1 MNKLYNLSIR
11 KKFALVI
18 VPLIIII
25 VCFDILQIKHKFLDY
40 QDSQRL
46 NKAIIL
52 GVEINHLVH
61 EIQKERSISSGY
73 ISNEGNQFVQ
83 ELKNQ
88 RTVTDSTL
96 QQFLTEIKKSS
107 LSSLTELH
115 EQDLKNLNS
124 YLIRLPA
131 LRAQVDSLSITP
143 HQSIK
148 YFSNINEVALNTV
161 NRLINETRDKEISQQ
176 VHAMIYFLKS
186 KERASIERAIG
197 TKAFSHN
204 HIGLYLYHEFAEL
217 VAQQEAYI
225 DAFLV
230 ISDAETSEFY
240 KSTVQGPDIDAV
252 ENMRNVLF
260 ENEELDEDPNRWYQA
275 CTSKINALK
284 AVEDYMS
291 ERLDEETSKIATKA
305 SRELWAFILLDL
317 LIGGIAF
324 YLMST
329 IVSNLLENVRILEA
343 FTRRIIQGDLSQ
355 GVVIQTKDELGQY
368 AKTFNAM
375 VQEIKINRQELE
387 KQRDRA
393 KFLYRNI
400 YQVSKVVFENIQQGI
415 FLLDKNFKIS
425 KFHSK
430 AMESIFDNKHIAGEN
445 FASFMRPL
453 IIPRELEALE
463 MFMRHLFN
471 EDMDEDV
478 VNQLNPVEQVKIY
491 TENNGVVV
499 TKFVRI
505 KFTRILRK
513 NHIQHIMVTVSD
525 ETESILLQQHLNE
538 AERKKKEES
547 EQVLSIL
554 KIDPSVLRGFIYNS
568 KKTLQAISQ
577 KYENHQGEDYTQL
590 LDYTFETIHNL
601 KGNAVIIGLKLM
613 GVKFHEIEESI
624 TKLKGRKS
632 TAKDFLTI
640 LYEMDESNRMLTDMA
655 EMLKKVASI
664 YRKLP
669 PEGHAVSNIMVIDSL
684 EKGVKVISS
693 DLGKEVDFV
702 FRNEQDVI
710 IPDVYID
717 SFKDVM
723 IQLIKNSIT
732 HGIESPSLR
741 SKHGKPL
748 RGTIS
753 LELDKSVDKEII
765 IKYRD
770 DGKGLNLE
778 EISQKAVVRNTLS
791 EAEAAKL
798 KEEDIVSVIFES
810 GFSITDKAD
819 HYSGRG
825 QGLSLVKSLIDEMKG
840 KFEVNFEDGKFFGL
854 TMTLPF
860 KENEVNDDD
869 LEA

>member
-25 VCFDILQIKHKFLDY
+25 VCFDILQIRHKLLDY

-46 NKAIIL
+46 NKAIIV

-73 ISNEGNQFVQ
+73 ISNEGEQFS
-83 ELKNQ
+83 EKLSKQ
-88 RTVTDSTL
+88 RIVTDSTL
-96 QQFLTEIKKSS
+96 QTFYSEIEKRS
-107 LSSLTELH
+107 LSSLTDLH

-124 YLIRLPA
+124 YLTRLPD
-131 LRAQVDSLSITP
+131 LRAQVDSFLITP
-143 HQSIK
+143 HQCIK
-148 YFSNINEVALNTV
+148 YFSDINEVALNTV

-204 HIGLYLYHEFAEL
+204 HIGFDLYHDFAEL
-217 VAQQEAYI
+217 VAQQEAYL
-225 DAFLV
+225 DAFLI
-230 ISDAETSEFY
+230 ISDDEISAFY
-240 KSTVQGPDIDAV
+240 KRTVQGPDVDAV
-252 ENMRNVLF
+252 ARMREVLF
-260 ENEELDEDPNRWYQA
+260 DNKELDEDASRWYQA
-275 CTSKINALK
+275 CTNKINALK
-284 AVEDYMS
+284 VVEDYMS
-291 ERLDEETSKIATKA
+291 VRLDKETSKIAA
-305 SRELWAFILLDL
+305 QAGRELWAFIILDL
-317 LIGGIAF
+317 LIGGVAF

-329 IVSNLLENVRILEA
+329 IVTNLLENVRILEA
-343 FTRRIIQGDLSQ
+343 FTRRIIKGDLSES
-355 GVVIQTKDELGQY
+355 VIIDTKDELGQY
-368 AKTFNAM
+368 AKTFNVM
-375 VQEIKINRQELE
+375 VQEIKVNRQELE

-400 YQVSKVVFENIQQGI
+400 YQVSKVVFEHIQQGI

-430 AMESIFDNKHIAGEN
+430 AMEYIFDNKHIAGEN

-505 KFTRILRK
+505 KFTRILRN

-525 ETESILLQQHLNE
+525 ETESILLQQHLEE

-554 KIDPSVLRGFIYNS
+554 KIDPPVLRGFIHNS
-568 KKTLQAISQ
+568 KKTLRAISE
-577 KYENHQGEDYTQL
+577 KYEHHQGDDYTPL
-590 LDYTFETIHNL
+590 LNYTFETIHNL

-632 TAKDFLTI
+632 SAKDFLTI
-640 LYEMDESNRMLTDMA
+640 LYEMDESDRMLTDMA
-655 EMLKKVASI
+655 DMLKKVANI

-669 PEGHAVSNIMVIDSL
+669 PEGQAVSNIMVIDAL
-684 EKGVKVISS
+684 EKGVETISKE
-693 DLGKEVDFV
+693 LGKEVDFV
-702 FRNEQDVI
+702 FKNEQDVI
-710 IPDVYID
+710 IPEVYIN
-717 SFKDVM
+717 SFKDVI
-723 IQLIKNSIT
+723 IQLIKNSIS
-732 HGIESPSLR
+732 HGIESPNVRMEL
-741 SKHGKPL
+741 GKML
-748 RGTIS
+748 RGTIN
-753 LELDKSVDKEII
+753 LELDQSEDSEII
-765 IKYRD
+765 VKYKD

-778 EISQKAVVRNTLS
+778 EIREKAVVRNILSES
-791 EAEAAKL
+791 EAEKL
-798 KEEDIVSVIFES
+798 QDKDIASVIFKP
-810 GFSITDKAD
+810 GFSIADKAD

-825 QGLSLVKSLIDEMKG
+825 QGLGLVKNLIGEMKG
-840 KFEVNFEDGKFFGL
+840 VFEVDYEDGKYFEL
-854 TMTLPF
+854 TMKLPF
-860 KENEVNDDD
+860 VENEIADDD
-869 LEA
+869 LKV

>member
-11 KKFALVI
+11 KKFAVVI

-25 VCFDILQIKHKFLDY
+25 VCFDILQIRHKFLDY
-40 QDSQRL
+40 QDSNRL
-46 NKAIIL
+46 NKAIIV
-52 GVEINHLVH
+52 GVEVNHLVH

-73 ISNEGNQFVQ
+73 ISNNGLEFEDQ
-83 ELKNQ
+83 LKKQ
-88 RTVTDSTL
+88 RARTDSTL
-96 QQFLTEIKKSS
+96 QLFYEELEKRS
-107 LSSLTELH
+107 LSTLTDLH
-115 EQDLKNLNS
+115 EQDIKNLRS
-124 YLIRLPA
+124 FLDRLPT
-131 LRAQVDSLSITP
+131 LRAQVDAMLVTP
-143 HQSIK
+143 HQCIK
-148 YFSNINEVALNTV
+148 YFSDINEVALNTV
-161 NRLINETRDKEISQQ
+161 NRLINETRDKQITQQ

-204 HIGLYLYHEFAEL
+204 HIGFDLYHEFSEL
-217 VAQQEAYI
+217 VAQQEAYL
-225 DAFLV
+225 DAFLI
-230 ISDAETSEFY
+230 ISDDKTSDFY
-240 KSTVQGPDIDAV
+240 ENTVQGPDVDDVAR
-252 ENMRNVLF
+252 MREVLF
-260 ENEELDEDPNRWYQA
+260 ENEELNEDPSRWYQA
-275 CTSKINALK
+275 STNKINLLK

-291 ERLDEETSKIATKA
+291 KELDVQTSKLATSA
-305 SRELWAFILLDL
+305 GRELWGLIILDL
-317 LIGGIAF
+317 LIGGVAF
-324 YLMST
+324 FLMSK
-329 IVSNLLENVRILEA
+329 IVANLLDNVQILEA
-343 FTRRIIQGDLSQ
+343 FTRRIIKGDLSKT
-355 GVVIQTKDELGQY
+355 VDIDTKDELGQY
-368 AKTFNAM
+368 AKTFNVM

-430 AMESIFDNKHIAGEN
+430 AMEYIFDNQRIAGEN

-505 KFTRILRK
+505 KFTRILR
-513 NHIQHIMVTVSD
+513 NGRIQHIMVTVSD
-525 ETESILLQQHLNE
+525 ETESILLQQHLDE

-554 KIDPSVLRGFIYNS
+554 KIDPPVLRGFIHNS
-568 KKTLQAISQ
+568 KKTLRSISER
-577 KYENHQGEDYTQL
+577 YEHHQGDDYTKL
-590 LDYTFETIHNL
+590 LDFTFETIHNL

-632 TAKDFLTI
+632 SAKDFLTV
-640 LYEMDESNRMLTDMA
+640 LYEMDESDRMLTDMA
-655 EMLKKVASI
+655 DMLKKVASI

-669 PEGHAVSNIMVIDSL
+669 PEGQAVSNIMVIDSL
-684 EKGVKVISS
+684 EKGVETISA
-693 DLGKEVDFV
+693 DLGKEVDFK
-702 FRNEQDVI
+702 FRNDHDVI
-710 IPDVYID
+710 IPEVYIN

-723 IQLIKNSIT
+723 IQLIKNSIS
-732 HGIESPSLR
+732 HGIESPNVRMEL
-741 SKHGKPL
+741 GKML
-748 RGTIS
+748 RGNIE
-753 LELDKSVDKEII
+753 LELDQNDDKEII
-765 IKYRD
+765 AKYRD
-770 DGKGLNLE
+770 DGKGMSLKE
-778 EISQKAVVRNTLS
+778 VKEKAVLRNILS
-791 EAEAAKL
+791 ESDAAKL
-798 KEEDIVSVIFES
+798 KEKDIVSVIFKQ
-810 GFSITDKAD
+810 GFSVTDKAD

-825 QGLSLVKSLIDEMKG
+825 QGLSLVKNLIEELNG
-840 KFEVNFEDGKFFGL
+840 TFEVNFEEGRFFEMIIKLPYKESETVEEDL
-854 TMTLPF
+854 T
-860 KENEVNDDD
+860 
-869 LEA
+869 A